1 MPGWNHLGFAG
12 TPRWESHAGHW
23 SHAYPM
29 RTLAQKKVKPHC
41 PLGGPRPGL
50 HGCEAHLSER
60 APTLCGEHST
70 WDGFEVFRMRLS
82 FTSTALSHPVWEN
95 TQILT
100 PLEIS
105 ARGVEVSLNDRKPI
119 LRGKTQHLGR
129 I

>member
-1 MPGWNHLGFAG
+1 
-12 TPRWESHAGHW
+12 
-23 SHAYPM
+23 
-29 RTLAQKKVKPHC
+29 
-41 PLGGPRPGL
+41 
-50 HGCEAHLSER
+50 
-60 APTLCGEHST
+60 
-70 WDGFEVFRMRLS
+70 MRLS

-105 ARGVEVSLNDRKPI
+105 ARGVEVSLNGRKPI